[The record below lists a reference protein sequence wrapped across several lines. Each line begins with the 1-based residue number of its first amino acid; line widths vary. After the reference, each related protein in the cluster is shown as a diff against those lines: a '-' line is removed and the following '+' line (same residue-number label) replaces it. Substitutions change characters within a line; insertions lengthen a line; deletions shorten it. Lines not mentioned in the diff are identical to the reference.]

1 MPAILP
7 GDLFAGYE
15 YVAAGGDVTANSIV
29 IPLTALP
36 QLSVE
41 EAAEADGDG
50 AQLIR
55 AIDMAAHAA
64 LLALPEGEAPTT
76 ITPTTFT
83 EQTSTNT
90 RTIQY
95 SRRYAEVAPAQVY
108 DLVPED

>member
-1 MPAILP
+1 MAAILP

-15 YVAAGGDVTANSIV
+15 YVEAAGTVTADSIV

-36 QLSVE
+36 QLTE
-41 EAAEADGDG
+41 AEASETTGDG

-64 LLALPEGEAPTT
+64 LLSLPEEERPTS
-76 ITPTTFT
+76 ITPSTFT

-95 SRRYAEVAPAQVY
+95 SRRYNEVAPAQVF
-108 DLVPED
+108 DLAPES